1 MRLSFLRRLVD
12 SSAIPAAWTIQEAV
26 DRYVRPQTATHL
38 CCLFDVLPAEETG
51 SPTYFISHT
60 WSRKVGELLA
70 LLESHFQDAAPGT
83 AATADAT
90 AATGPSGGQQQ
101 APGAGGEAAGG
112 QRDVVVWLDIVAI
125 NQHPYTARGC
135 LLEDDVAHLAK
146 VGRRQAR
153 CIDAEALQQIL
164 VSAAMPGVSSH
175 QMDNIKWSAAWS
187 LHAIAHRD
195 CVVSTGWPVP
205 CRWSPPQTGHSS
217 A

>member
-1 MRLSFLRRLVD
+1 MLCSEPRPATDVTQRGMRLSFLRRLVN
-12 SSAIPAAWTIQEAV
+12 SSAIPAAWTIQETV
-26 DRYVRPQTATHL
+26 DRFVRPQTATHL

-90 AATGPSGGQQQ
+90 AATGMSGGQKQ
-101 APGAGGEAAGG
+101 AHGAGREAAGS
-112 QRDVVVWLDIVAI
+112 QRDVVVWLDTVAI

-135 LLEDDVAHLAK
+135 LLEDDVTHLAK

-153 CIDAEALQQIL
+153 CIGAEALQQKL
-164 VSAAMPGVSSH
+164 RALQHLGSH
-175 QMDNIKWSAAWS
+175 
-187 LHAIAHRD
+187 HRHQIG
-195 CVVSTGWPVP
+195 CGLEFASYCTL
-205 CRWSPPQTGHSS
+205 
-217 A
+217 